1 MLCGLIRRIHKN
13 MPQLMQKKLVF
24 YFLIILAHW
33 AHAGTLAEGK
43 QGAVASRSALAS
55 QVGVAIMQQGG
66 NAIDAAVAVGFALAV
81 TYPSAGNLGGGGF
94 MLIHTPEGVQALD
107 FRETAPASAT
117 PDMFLD
123 AQGQV
128 IANSSVTTPLSSGV
142 PGSVAGLLAAWEK
155 YGTLPRAQIMAPAI
169 KLAEQGFNL
178 PADIAE
184 QIAGHYDEFR
194 RYPGSFKSF
203 SHDGKPY
210 KAGELWQQPELAGT
224 LKLIAAKGRD
234 GFYKGITADRL
245 VAEVKRGHG
254 KISHADLESY
264 QVIWRSPIRGH
275 YRGFDIWGMPPPS
288 SGGVL
293 IVQMLNMLEP
303 LNLANPHASRSEN
316 IHAMIEAERRAYA
329 DRSEHLGDADFYPV
343 PINQLISKT
352 YAKKRFADFN
362 PAKASDSEKIAAG
375 ILWSQESHET
385 THYSVMDKYGNAVAV
400 TTTLNLDYGNK
411 IVVKDAG
418 FLLNNEMDDFAI
430 KPGYANSFGL
440 IGSKANAIAP
450 RKRMLSSMSPT
461 IVTFN
466 GSPMLVTGSPGGS
479 TIITTTLQVLLNV
492 LDYHMSLDKAVAAPR
507 VHHQWQP
514 NKIFYEAGA
523 LNEQELLDLKNKHHT
538 GLTLNPVPIGDANS
552 VIKATSGFTAV
563 SDPRNLGGA
572 AAF

>member
-1 MLCGLIRRIHKN
+1 
-13 MPQLMQKKLVF
+13 MPKKIVF
-24 YFLIILAHW
+24 YCLIVLTHW
-33 AHAGTLAEGK
+33 AHAGTFAEGK
-43 QGAVASRSALAS
+43 QGAVASRSVLAS

-128 IANSSVTTPLSSGV
+128 IANSSVSTPLSSGV

-155 YGTLPRAQIMAPAI
+155 YGTLTRMQIMAPAI
-169 KLAEQGFNL
+169 KLAAEGFIM
-178 PADIAE
+178 PTDIAE
-184 QIAGHYDEFR
+184 QIAGHFDEFKH
-194 RYPGSFKSF
+194 YPGSLQSF

-210 KAGELWQQPELAGT
+210 KAGELWRQQELAET
-224 LKLIAAKGRD
+224 LKRIAEKGRD
-234 GFYKGITADRL
+234 GFYKGVTADRL
-245 VAEVKRGHG
+245 IAEVKRGHG
-254 KISHADLESY
+254 RISHEDLANY
-264 QVIWRSPIRGH
+264 QAVWRNPVRGH

-303 LNLANPHASRSEN
+303 LNLGSTGTRRSEN

-329 DRSEHLGDADFYPV
+329 DRSEHMGDADFYPV
-343 PINQLISKT
+343 PIEQLISKA

-362 PAKASDSEKIAAG
+362 PARASDSEKIAAG
-375 ILWSQESHET
+375 AVWSQESHET
-385 THYSVMDKYGNAVAV
+385 THYSVMDKKGNAVAV

-418 FLLNNEMDDFAI
+418 FLLNNEMDDFSI
-430 KPGYANSFGL
+430 KPGHANSFGL
-440 IGSKANAIAP
+440 IGSKANEIAP

-466 GSPMLVTGSPGGS
+466 GRPMLVTGSPGGS
-479 TIITTTLQVLLNV
+479 TIITTTLQVLVNV
-492 LDYHMSLDKAVAAPR
+492 LDYRMSLEKAVTAPR
-507 VHHQWQP
+507 FHHQWQP

-523 LNEQELLDLKNKHHT
+523 LNGQELLDLKNKHHT
-538 GLTLNPVPIGDANS
+538 GLTLSPIPIGDANS
-552 VIKATSGFTAV
+552 VIKTNSGFTAV